1 MAEPGKPIYRPD
13 RSTGLPLAL
22 TLLVLAAIVGVFV
35 VIFVVSR

>member
-13 RSTGLPLAL
+13 RPTGVPLAM
-22 TLLVLAAIVGVFV
+22 TLMVLAGIVLVFV